1 MSATD
6 YISLPINC
14 IILDYA
20 NPRFKTRYQFDQN
33 TPQKTLA
40 QATIKQ
46 DPNAFLELLKDI
58 KDRKSLLQAQ
68 PLCVLPMP
76 SNSQQYLALD
86 GNRRITSLKLI
97 SSLLNKDIICKN
109 NALITFDTNFLN
121 KLETFLNNITTQEIT
136 NIKSLQIDCYLFK
149 TREEAE
155 PTLLARHGGQSG
167 GAGQQT
173 WKPIDNQLY
182 QGDATLIDVISFVE
196 RNSTF
201 PDNEWLKIKDYLWE
215 QGASTLEY
223 IIGNKF
229 FRDTFQISSKQIDST
244 THPTFQKNPEILIN
258 MLSAIV
264 KDIKNAKINT
274 RLINT
279 AAKQEVYIKSL
290 LSNNQISNNQNSS
303 SLKSPELFYNYTLQ
317 NTTEHPRINQKP
329 ILHSRPQDSKINT
342 LTPSPT
348 VSNISIQKTVPTPL
362 TSTPTQKVAIS
373 TPKSPNQIKK
383 LHFNSDI
390 EKQLKRLK
398 NEKLIHLY
406 FSLTKTKINTNN
418 HDYTPLLTV
427 GLWAFLETLTAC
439 QKRKETTSFPDFL
452 SKDKLTKFGFEKEK
466 SKEYVEK
473 FQTISKHGNATK
485 HSANNAYYN
494 TAQLNNDLT
503 CIEPVIIKCIEEAIQ
518 KKSTGQ

>member
-1 MSATD
+1 MSATN
-6 YISLPINC
+6 YITLPINC

-20 NPRFKTRYQFDQN
+20 NPRFKTRYQFDVN
-33 TPQKTLA
+33 TPQEILA
-40 QATIKQ
+40 KATIKQ
-46 DPNAFLELLKDI
+46 DPLAFLELLKDI
-58 KDRKSLLQAQ
+58 KGRNGLLQAQ
-68 PLCVLPMP
+68 SLCVLPMP

-182 QGDATLIDVISFVE
+182 QGDATLVDVISFVE

-201 PDNEWLKIKDYLWE
+201 PDNEWLEIKDYLWE

-258 MLSAIV
+258 MLSVIV

-279 AAKQEVYIKSL
+279 AAKQEDYIKSL
-290 LSNNQISNNQNSS
+290 LSNNQNSS

-348 VSNISIQKTVPTPL
+348 VSNISTQKTVPTPL
-362 TSTPTQKVAIS
+362 TSTPTKKVTNS
-373 TPKSPNQIKK
+373 TPKALKQINQ
-383 LHFNSDI
+383 LHFNKEI
-390 EKQLKRLK
+390 EKKLNNLENQ
-398 NEKLIHLY
+398 KLIHLY
-406 FSLTKTKINTNN
+406 YTLTKTKIDTITN
-418 HDYTPLLTV
+418 DYTPLLTV
-427 GLWAFLETLTAC
+427 GLWAFLETLTAYIE
-439 QKRKETTSFPDFL
+439 RKETTSFDSFL
-452 SKDKLTKFGFEKEK
+452 NKDKLNKWNFKTEQT
-466 SKEYVEK
+466 KEYVKK
-473 FQTISKHGNATK
+473 FKIISDLGNATK
-485 HSANNAYYN
+485 HSALDACYN
-494 TAQLNNDLT
+494 TTQLNNDLT
-503 CIEPVIIKCIEEAIQ
+503 CIEPVILKCIEEAI
-518 KKSTGQ
+518 KLKNNSTGQ

>member
-33 TPQKTLA
+33 TPQETLA

-58 KDRKSLLQAQ
+58 KDRKSLLRAQ
-68 PLCVLPMP
+68 SLCVLPIT
-76 SNSQQYLALD
+76 SNTRQYLALD

-97 SSLLNKDIICKN
+97 SSLLNKDKICN
-109 NALITFDTNFLN
+109 NNGLIKFDTNFLN

-167 GAGQQT
+167 GTGQQT

-201 PDNEWLKIKDYLWE
+201 PDNEWLEIKDYLWE

-229 FRDTFQISSKQIDST
+229 FRDKFKISSKQIDST

-258 MLSAIV
+258 MLSTIV

-279 AAKQEVYIKSL
+279 AAKQEDYIKSL
-290 LSNNQISNNQNSS
+290 LSSNQNSS
-303 SLKSPELFYNYTLQ
+303 SLKSSELFYNYTLQ
-317 NTTEHPRINQKP
+317 NTTKHPRINQKP

-342 LTPSPT
+342 PTPSPT
-348 VSNISIQKTVPTPL
+348 VRNISTQQATPL
-362 TSTPTQKVAIS
+362 PLATAKRQTTASSTPTP
-373 TPKSPNQIKK
+373 PKTIKK
-383 LHFNSDI
+383 LNHNKKI
-390 EKQLKRLK
+390 ETKLATLNNQ
-398 NEKLIHLY
+398 KLISLY
-406 FSLTKTKINTNN
+406 FCLTNTKINTSN
-418 HDYTPLLTV
+418 HDYTPLLTI
-427 GLWAFLETLTAC
+427 GLWAFLETLTAYIG
-439 QKRKETTSFPDFL
+439 RKETTSFDSFL
-452 SKDKLTKFGFEKEK
+452 NKEK
-466 SKEYVEK
+466 LNKWDITPEKTKECVKK
-473 FQTISKHGNATK
+473 FKIISDLGNATK
-485 HSANNAYYN
+485 HSALDACYN
-494 TAQLNNDLT
+494 TEQLNNDLI
-503 CIEPVIIKCIEEAIQ
+503 CIERVIIKCIEEAIQ